1 MWRTKEKAVGLKNL
15 STVDDR
21 HLKVVALKNKKNKNP
36 NQNRTWEIGLPEPQ
50 HYWNRVG
57 SSCKRMEQKLVKI
70 QNVAL
75 KHPPRSME
83 NYTYRLRERSYKK
96 AWQEFRLCWGKVFIT
111 NSDFP
116 AHHCKNSVF
125 ALYVLHVSVNRCT
138 YFPFFLVK
146 KRLLPNY
153 ADMYISE
160 PTLHHKLYLSEF
172 PT

>member
-1 MWRTKEKAVGLKNL
+1 
-15 STVDDR
+15 
-21 HLKVVALKNKKNKNP
+21 
-36 NQNRTWEIGLPEPQ
+36 
-50 HYWNRVG
+50 
-57 SSCKRMEQKLVKI
+57 MEQKLVKI

-96 AWQEFRLCWGKVFIT
+96 ALQEFRLCRRKKVFIT

-125 ALYVLHVSVNRCT
+125 AFYVFHVSVNCCT

-160 PTLHHKLYLSEF
+160 PTLHHKLCLNFQHKTESTLSTVCAPPWKERGF
-172 PT
+172 CCCCSCETE